1 MRENV
6 IKRMEQEIDAYRE
19 YLVSGRV
26 TAKEIVEQSYQLVV
40 KQGLFYI
47 FASHDTENV
56 SETIWD
62 CLSRQE
68 HIINYLFDVWMN
80 IDTDLSD
87 EFAEIVL
94 SELNRNLEVHKNE

>member
-1 MRENV
+1 MRKIV
-6 IKRMEQEIDAYRE
+6 IKRMAQEIDAYRE

-40 KQGLFYI
+40 KQGLFYV
-47 FASHDTENV
+47 FTSHNTEKV
-56 SETIWD
+56 SEAIWD

-68 HIINYLFDVWMN
+68 HIINYLFEVWMSV
-80 IDTDLSD
+80 DADLWD

-94 SELNRNLEVHKNE
+94 NELNQSMEVHKNE